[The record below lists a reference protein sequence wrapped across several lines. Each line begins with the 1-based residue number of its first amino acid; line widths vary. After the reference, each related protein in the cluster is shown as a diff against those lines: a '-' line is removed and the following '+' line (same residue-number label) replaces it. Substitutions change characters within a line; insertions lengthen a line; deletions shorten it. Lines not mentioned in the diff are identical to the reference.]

1 MAQSQILEAVSP
13 FTRGASYISQHWQ
26 VQLDLAVTQTL
37 QLHNLPHKENL
48 WKVTFLT
55 NLLRFEH
62 IHSLHAPLL
71 CGRITSRYHEQAWA
85 FGSAGRQAV

>member
-1 MAQSQILEAVSP
+1 MFEAGSTD
-13 FTRGASYISQHWQ
+13 TRGAPYTSQHWQ

-71 CGRITSRYHEQAWA
+71 CGPITSCYPAQAWA
-85 FGSAGRQAV
+85 FGSVGRQAV